1 VTEHETAAVR
11 AVRDAG
17 VAHEVVHYG
26 RVASLEEAAERRGVP
41 VSSVVKSMVVRLGD
55 GRHVMVL
62 VPGDRVIDW
71 SKLRALLGVSRM
83 ALADRDETLELTGY
97 VPGAITPFGSKSALP
112 VIADA
117 AIAGLASVGGGERG
131 VAIHLDA
138 ADLIAATAAR
148 VADVT
153 KEA

>member
-1 VTEHETAAVR
+1 MTVDESPAAAAVR
-11 AVRDAG
+11 AAG
-17 VAHEVVHYG
+17 VDHEIVRYG
-26 RVASLEEAAERRGVP
+26 RVGSLEEAAERRGVP
-41 VSSVVKSMVVRLGD
+41 VSSIVKTMVVRLANGE
-55 GRHVMVL
+55 HVMVL

-71 SKLRALLGVSRM
+71 SKLRGLLGVSRM
-83 ALADRDETLELTGY
+83 SLADGDDAFDLTGY
-97 VPGAITPFGSKSALP
+97 RPGAITPFGSSTALP

-117 AIAGLASVGGGERG
+117 AISGLASVGGGERG

-138 ADLIAATAAR
+138 ADLIAATSAR